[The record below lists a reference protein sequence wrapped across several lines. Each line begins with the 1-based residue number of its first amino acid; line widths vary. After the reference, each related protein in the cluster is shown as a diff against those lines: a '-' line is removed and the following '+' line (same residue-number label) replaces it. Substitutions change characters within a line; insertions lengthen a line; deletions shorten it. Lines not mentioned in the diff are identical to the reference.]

1 MAVCSA
7 VAGVTVEQVL
17 WLTLPKYLLYDPSD
31 KKPANPLSTES
42 KDMSCCPS
50 ELSCLTLGSQT
61 FGF

>member
-50 ELSCLTLGSQT
+50 EPSCLTLGSQT